1 MKQNIIKY
9 FFEFLIVFLGVY
21 ISFTVQQ
28 QTDEN
33 KEKEEI
39 YKSITT
45 LRQEIQ
51 SNLTYCREHLVQL
64 ENMEI
69 VNTKILSNFETFKKS
84 DLIEW
89 HNSTPFGHSY
99 LNNGELRYWTDESDY
114 ENIYFWMITWWNTFS
129 QNEVYFNSLVSSGLL
144 LYIDNNELREEI
156 ESIYQTKK
164 KRVLVNEGLLKDVS
178 DKIFMWQEKQRDK
191 YRESVS
197 REHVMTYNRNS
208 ELFNLL
214 EDRKFRIELRIMS
227 LKNYI
232 EALEMVSRKLQS

>member
-1 MKQNIIKY
+1 MKQNIVKY

-21 ISFTVQQ
+21 ISFSIQQ

-39 YKSITT
+39 NKSITT

-51 SNLTYCREHLVQL
+51 SNLRYCKEHLVQL

-69 VNTKILSNFETFKKS
+69 VNSKILLNFETFQKS

-89 HNSTPFGHSY
+89 HNSSPFGHSY

-144 LYIDNNELREEI
+144 LYVENNELREEI

-164 KRVLVNEGLLKDVS
+164 KRVLVNEALLKDVS

-191 YRESVS
+191 YKESVS

-208 ELFNLL
+208 ELYNLL
-214 EDRKFRIELRIMS
+214 KDRKFRIDLRIMS

>member
-1 MKQNIIKY
+1 MKQNIVKY

-39 YKSITT
+39 NKSITT

-51 SNLTYCREHLVQL
+51 SNLRYCKEHLVQL

-69 VNTKILSNFETFKKS
+69 VNSKILLNFETFQKS

-89 HNSTPFGHSY
+89 HNSSPFGHSY

-114 ENIYFWMITWWNTFS
+114 ENIYFWLITWWNTFS

-144 LYIDNNELREEI
+144 LYIENNELREEI

-164 KRVLVNEGLLKDVS
+164 KRVLVNEALLKDVS

-191 YRESVS
+191 YKKSVS
-197 REHVMTYNRNS
+197 REHVMTYDRNS
-208 ELFNLL
+208 ELHNLL
-214 EDRKFRIELRIMS
+214 KDRKFRIELRIMS

>member
-1 MKQNIIKY
+1 MKQNIVKY

-39 YKSITT
+39 NKSITT

-51 SNLTYCREHLVQL
+51 SNLRYCKEHLVQL

-69 VNTKILSNFETFKKS
+69 VNSKILLNFETFQKS

-89 HNSTPFGHSY
+89 HNSSPFGHSY

-144 LYIDNNELREEI
+144 LYVENNELREEI

-164 KRVLVNEGLLKDVS
+164 KRVLVNEALLKDVS

-191 YRESVS
+191 YKESVS

-208 ELFNLL
+208 ELYNLL
-214 EDRKFRIELRIMS
+214 KDRKFRIDLRIMS

>member
-1 MKQNIIKY
+1 MKQNIVKY

-69 VNTKILSNFETFKKS
+69 VNTKILLNFETFQKS

-89 HNSTPFGHSY
+89 HNSAPFGHSY

-164 KRVLVNEGLLKDVS
+164 KRVLVNEALLKDVS

>member
-1 MKQNIIKY
+1 MKQNIVKY

-39 YKSITT
+39 NKSITT

-51 SNLTYCREHLVQL
+51 SNLRYCKEHLVQL

-69 VNTKILSNFETFKKS
+69 VNSKILLNFEAFQKS

-89 HNSTPFGHSY
+89 HNSSPFGHSY

-144 LYIDNNELREEI
+144 LYVENNELREEI

-164 KRVLVNEGLLKDVS
+164 KRVLVNEALLKDVS

-191 YRESVS
+191 YKESVS

-208 ELFNLL
+208 ELYNLL
-214 EDRKFRIELRIMS
+214 KDRKFRIDLRIMS

>member
-39 YKSITT
+39 NKSITT

-51 SNLTYCREHLVQL
+51 SNLRYCKRHLVQL

-69 VNTKILSNFETFKKS
+69 VNSKILLNFETFQKS

-89 HNSTPFGHSY
+89 HNSSPFGHSY

-144 LYIDNNELREEI
+144 LYVENNELREEI

-164 KRVLVNEGLLKDVS
+164 KRVLVNEALLKDVS

-191 YRESVS
+191 YKESVS

-208 ELFNLL
+208 ELYNLL
-214 EDRKFRIELRIMS
+214 KDRKFRIDLRIMS